1 MLWRLRKATVE
12 NIIWSKIPP
21 WLQSNEWIEH
31 AFLNLPPPLPLTGY
45 VYINP
50 SRSCTYSPFI
60 LSQKYYDHHK
70 LTPVNISI
78 YELLIFDNLSH

>member
-31 AFLNLPPPLPLTGY
+31 AFLNLPPPAPSLGMFTLTQVG
-45 VYINP
+45 VV
-50 SRSCTYSPFI
+50 
-60 LSQKYYDHHK
+60 
-70 LTPVNISI
+70 LTAHSSYLKNIMI
-78 YELLIFDNLSH
+78 IANSHL